1 MGAPISTEETVEWR
15 NASNVVSGRFV
26 NCYTANDWVLAFVYR
41 LHSLATS
48 VAGLEAVEGVERIE
62 NYQVDIEGHTKYSG
76 AVKDIMN
83 QIKLE

>member
-26 NCYTANDWVLAFVYR
+26 NCYTPNDWVLAFVYR

-48 VAGLEAVEGVERIE
+48 VAGLEAIAGVKRIE
-62 NYQVDIEGHTKYSG
+62 NIQVDLDGHTKYPK
-76 AVKDIMN
+76 AVKDIMD